1 LVLLLLLL
9 LPRRAVCKQHVQQ
22 QVRMQ
27 VLVLLVSVLLCQA
40 LLLWSQLQM

>member
-9 LPRRAVCKQHVQQ
+9 PKRAVCKQHVQQ

-27 VLVLLVSVLLCQA
+27 VLLLLGSVLLWQA
-40 LLLWSQLQM
+40 LLLWLQLQM